1 MITCL
6 GEQPAVAKE
15 AQIPIRER
23 IVRGLA
29 VLWGFVVSTPFEA
42 LLFAPFT
49 FLNYRAAYI
58 SWVLI
63 SVGLLVCAAMIIE
76 SNTNLISAVSQYA
89 RMRADFGLVLVLFMT
104 FAPVTACLLLG
115 QDSPLLLLMF
125 TLTFVLLRR
134 RCAARAGSGF
144 APEMVFP
151 AGVRA
156 SWSYVDFDFHLG
168 LRAVVLEVY
177 PRFLL
182 LNPIYQQVAGFAP
195 EYMPNRGFAHLF
207 FDGRA
212 AVISALSGGKRAQ
225 RRLYGLWRRIGTT
238 SSSGSPFGG
247 GSRVSAGR
255 LSSLQLRSD
264 FAVASHFN
272 PLRRVGQAR
281 AFAFQA
287 GAARRPNCV
296 VRSATASFASAA

>member
-1 MITCL
+1 MSFTT
-6 GEQPAVAKE
+6 
-15 AQIPIRER
+15 
-23 IVRGLA
+23 
-29 VLWGFVVSTPFEA
+29 TPFEA

-76 SNTNLISAVSQYA
+76 SNTKVILAASQYA
-89 RMRADFGLVLVLFMT
+89 RMQADFGLVLLLFMT
-104 FAPVTACLLLG
+104 FAPVTTCLLLG
-115 QDSPLLLLMF
+115 QDSPLLLLIY
-125 TLTFVLLRR
+125 TLTFALLRR
-134 RCAARAGSGF
+134 RKEFWAGC
-144 APEMVFP
+144 VL
-151 AGVRA
+151 AGGL
-156 SWSYVDFDFHLG
+156 FKFHLILPFVLVLVLRRKWSFLRGFVLVGAMLIVISISVSG
-168 LRAVVLEVY
+168 LSVLEVY

-238 SSSGSPFGG
+238 SSSGSPFQ
-247 GSRVSAGR
+247 RR
-255 LSSLQLRSD
+255 
-264 FAVASHFN
+264 FSHLCW
-272 PLRRVGQAR
+272 PAII
-281 AFAFQA
+281 
-287 GAARRPNCV
+287 
-296 VRSATASFASAA
+296 STTTI